1 MRLYFE
7 RTGGVVVVTS
17 CARVDGSNAKAFEKV
32 LDKIVQESDRAL
44 IIDFG
49 PLKYISSTG
58 LRAILVTAKNL
69 RAQGVGFGICA
80 LGAPIRR
87 VFSIGVDKVVAVYET
102 KEEAVAS
109 LGG

>member
-7 RTGGVVVVTS
+7 RTDGVVVVKS
-17 CARVDGSNAKAFEKV
+17 CARVDGSNAKAFENV
-32 LDKIVQESDRAL
+32 LRKIVQESDRAL

-49 PLKYISSTG
+49 PLMYISSTG
-58 LRAILVTAKNL
+58 LRAILVTSREL
-69 RAQGVGFGICA
+69 SAQAVGFGICA

-102 KEEAVAS
+102 KEEAVAAFS
-109 LGG
+109 A

>member
-7 RTGGVVVVTS
+7 RTDGVVVVTS
-17 CARVDGSNAKAFEKV
+17 CARVDGSNAKAFENV
-32 LDKIVQESDRAL
+32 LRKIVQESDRAL

-58 LRAILVTAKNL
+58 LRAILVTAKEL
-69 RAQGVGFGICA
+69 SAQGVGFGICA
-80 LGAPIRR
+80 LGAPIQR

-109 LGG
+109 LSA